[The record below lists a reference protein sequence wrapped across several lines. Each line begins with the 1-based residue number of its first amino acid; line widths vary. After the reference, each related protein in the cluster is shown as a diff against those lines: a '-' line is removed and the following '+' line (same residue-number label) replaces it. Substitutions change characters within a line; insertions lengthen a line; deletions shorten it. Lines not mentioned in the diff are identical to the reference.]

1 MVWFTFRAQM
11 LARRRGPETTCGRLV
26 GHTSPRWAERT
37 RHGALS
43 KGRRGWWDDQVA
55 GCAATLMTSISA
67 VSLLPFVSGPSI
79 TEITGIPAS
88 DPGAHSWALGHIRR
102 CTTRYRFANRHACP
116 KRVQAV

>member
-1 MVWFTFRAQM
+1 
-11 LARRRGPETTCGRLV
+11 
-26 GHTSPRWAERT
+26 
-37 RHGALS
+37 
-43 KGRRGWWDDQVA
+43 VA

-102 CTTRYRFANRHACP
+102 CTTRYRFANRHGWPANSSGKHVDCVSGTAIRARCSP
-116 KRVQAV
+116 TRP